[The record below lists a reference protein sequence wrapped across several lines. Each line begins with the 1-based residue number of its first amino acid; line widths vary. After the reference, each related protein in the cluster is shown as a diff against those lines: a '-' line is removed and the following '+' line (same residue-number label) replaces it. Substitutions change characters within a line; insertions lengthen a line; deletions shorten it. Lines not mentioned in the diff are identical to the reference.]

1 MDSEETTHDET
12 IISDTRFLFSRT
24 KHFEDIFL
32 NDTSSDSLKKF
43 LETQWRTYVD
53 SCFRVGDLSEEFFV
67 ESDVES
73 ILIKPLEDYL
83 SNSLYCDEVVKPDLN
98 NSSSICGKIFKQ
110 DEKAYFCQD
119 CSSDI
124 TRVLCNDCFR
134 HSKHREHR
142 YKVS

>member
-1 MDSEETTHDET
+1 M
-12 IISDTRFLFSRT
+12 
-24 KHFEDIFL
+24 
-32 NDTSSDSLKKF
+32 
-43 LETQWRTYVD
+43 
-53 SCFRVGDLSEEFFV
+53 GDLSEEFFV